1 MRRERER
8 WDEMET
14 QASGNKQY
22 KEINI
27 MLHIIILLLLLL
39 LLLFDLE
46 SLISNMFDHFF
57 YFDIIFLLSLFLNQC
72 DMLVILLK
80 DLYLVKWISFMSF
93 IDVKLFDWN
102 VSIFI

>member
-1 MRRERER
+1 
-8 WDEMET
+8 MET
-14 QASGNKQY
+14 QASGNKRY